1 MIKSCQPR
9 NNNNMTVSVKKEYK
23 SPVAE
28 RVPLLM
34 DQSLCQA
41 SILKYVIIAEDNP
54 IAQFDD
60 DSD

>member
-1 MIKSCQPR
+1 M
-9 NNNNMTVSVKKEYK
+9 KKEYK
-23 SPVAE
+23 SPVAF

-41 SILKYVIIAEDNP
+41 SILKYVIIAEDDP
-54 IAQFDD
+54 SGAALFDD